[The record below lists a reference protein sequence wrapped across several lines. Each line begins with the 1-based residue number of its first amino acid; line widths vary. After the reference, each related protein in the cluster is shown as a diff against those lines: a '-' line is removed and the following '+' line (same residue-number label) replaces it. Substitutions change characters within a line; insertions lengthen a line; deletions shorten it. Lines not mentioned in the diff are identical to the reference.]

1 MPRSK
6 SALEEQ
12 REAIKRRENVLNREK
27 AAARRFNDP
36 LKLFIQR
43 KYNNIYK
50 EYIELYTR
58 MLAEVPRKKNLCR
71 TLIFKQFL
79 IDHPDEQDQGNK
91 QAGGAEGQGPCKIQG
106 KALYVPQVRLKPV
119 EEEATDLIEE
129 DPDIL
134 TQALAAA
141 IGTDPAELDPFEY
154 DLRVEEVHLILEE
167 MSKAINLDIK
177 PIGENPPGKETNP
190 GQDIEQNIEGGIGYF
205 DSFEKDVQLFNHC

>member
-6 SALEEQ
+6 SALQEQ
-12 REAIKRRENVLNREK
+12 RETIKRRETILNREK
-27 AAARRFNDP
+27 AAARRFNEP

-50 EYIELYTR
+50 EYTEFYMR
-58 MLAEVPRKKNLCR
+58 MLAEVPSKKNLCR

-79 IDHPDEQDQGNK
+79 IDHPDGQDQSYK
-91 QAGGAEGQGPCKIQG
+91 QADGTEGQDQCKAQD
-106 KALYVPQVRLKPV
+106 KVLYVPQVRLKPI
-119 EEEATDLIEE
+119 EEEVTDLVEE

-134 TQALAAA
+134 TQALAEA

-177 PIGENPPGKETNP
+177 PIDENLAAKGTNP
-190 GQDIEQNIEGGIGYF
+190 GQDIEQNIEYF
-205 DSFEKDVQLFNHC
+205 DSFEKDVQLFNHS